1 MHDRSNKMPLPTVGQ
16 MSAIVDRIETRMA
29 HHRRTRVVAQL
40 LTNAHAP
47 YIRPGA
53 VGTALRRRIAAD
65 GHAS

>member
-1 MHDRSNKMPLPTVGQ
+1 MHDRRHTMPLPTAGQ

-29 HHRRTRVVAQL
+29 QHRRTRVIAQL
-40 LTNAHAP
+40 LTDAHAP

-53 VGTALRRRIAAD
+53 VGTALRRRIAAE

>member
-1 MHDRSNKMPLPTVGQ
+1 MHDRRNTMPLPTAGQ
-16 MSAIVDRIETRMA
+16 MSVIVDAVEARMA

-53 VGTALRRRIAAD
+53 VGKALRRRIAAE

>member
-1 MHDRSNKMPLPTVGQ
+1 MHDRSNKMPLPTAGQ

-29 HHRRTRVVAQL
+29 QHRRKRVIDQL

-53 VGTALRRRIAAD
+53 VGKALRRRIAAE